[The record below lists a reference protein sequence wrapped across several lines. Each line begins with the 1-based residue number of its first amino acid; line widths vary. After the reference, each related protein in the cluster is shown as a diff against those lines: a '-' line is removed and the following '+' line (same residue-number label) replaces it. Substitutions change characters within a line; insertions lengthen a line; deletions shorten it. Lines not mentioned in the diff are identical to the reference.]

1 MEIST
6 TKAGV
11 WTLIAV
17 VGEVDLH
24 RSTDLRVE
32 IFRHLD
38 DAESVLLDL
47 AQVSYIDSSGIATMV
62 QSLTHARSKGVE
74 FALVQPGEAVMR
86 ILHLTHLD
94 AVFQTY
100 PAAADAPGA

>member
-6 TKAGV
+6 TKTGV
-11 WTLIAV
+11 WMVISV
-17 VGEVDLH
+17 SGEVDLH
-24 RSTDLRVE
+24 HSTDLRVE

-38 DAESVLLDL
+38 DGESVLLGM
-47 AQVSYIDSSGIATMV
+47 AKVSYIDSSGIAALV
-62 QSLTHARSKGVE
+62 QSLSHARSKGVE

-86 ILHLTHLD
+86 VLQLTRLD

-100 PAAADAPGA
+100 RAAADAPGA

>member
-11 WTLIAV
+11 WTVIAV
-17 VGEVDLH
+17 SGEVDLH
-24 RSTDLRVE
+24 YTTELRVE

-38 DAESVLLDL
+38 DSESVLLDM
-47 AQVSYIDSSGIATMV
+47 AKVSYIDSSGIAAMV

-74 FALVQPGEAVMR
+74 LALVQPAEAVMR
-86 ILHLTHLD
+86 ILKLTRLD
-94 AVFQTY
+94 AVFQAY
-100 PAAADAPGA
+100 PCAADAPGA